1 MILTIDVG
9 LKNLAFCIMSCQ
21 DKQDMTTYNIHL
33 WEVINTLDESIP
45 NCSGIIKKT
54 NKECGKKCSMKYIDD
69 KGEIIYTCKPHFPK
83 NIHVMKN
90 KHIIKKIKVKECL
103 LQDIALSVIFAINQ
117 LYEANKELFLEL
129 TKIHIEL
136 QPKINNK
143 MKLISH
149 IIYGKLVEIFKDSPN
164 TQIRFIRAA
173 QKLKIYKGPFI
184 ECNLKS
190 AYSKR
195 KYLSI
200 QYTKWIL
207 ENSFSEEQ
215 RNIWY
220 NFFLENKKKDDL
232 SDVYLMA
239 LNGIK

>member
-9 LKNLAFCIMSCQ
+9 LKNLAFCVMSCNNNL
-21 DKQDMTTYNIHL
+21 DMKTYNIHL
-33 WEVINTLDESIP
+33 WQVVNTLEEQIPKCESLT
-45 NCSGIIKKT
+45 KKE
-54 NKECGKKCSMKYIDD
+54 KICGKKCCMKYLDTN
-69 KGEIIYTCKPHFPK
+69 GNIIYSCKPHFPK
-83 NIHVMKN
+83 DIPIVKTKN
-90 KHIIKKIKVKECL
+90 IIKKIKVKECL
-103 LQDIALSVIFAINQ
+103 LQDIALSVINAMNNLIN
-117 LYEANKELFLEL
+117 ENVELFSQI

-143 MKLISH
+143 MKLVSH
-149 IIYGKLVEIFKDSPN
+149 IIYGKLVETFQSYPH

-173 QKLKIYKGPFI
+173 QKLKIYKGPVV

-207 ENSFSEEQ
+207 LNCFCDDQKIQWYDFFDNNS
-215 RNIWY
+215 
-220 NFFLENKKKDDL
+220 KKDDL